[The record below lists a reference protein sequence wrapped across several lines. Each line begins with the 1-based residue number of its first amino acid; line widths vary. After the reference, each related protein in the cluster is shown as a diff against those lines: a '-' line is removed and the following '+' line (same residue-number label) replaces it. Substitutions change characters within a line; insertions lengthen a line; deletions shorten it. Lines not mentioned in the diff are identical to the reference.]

1 MTNSSQT
8 HVRARCRDATAAARD
23 VRMTSPNE
31 RAIIFDCAA
40 SQCLGIVHD
49 AASVSPARRGA
60 DRGRRAAVSS
70 GQSSPVRAVGASPGG
85 QGHPVF
91 RFDYRGMGDSA
102 GEGRDFRA
110 VTMDIRS
117 AIDAFT
123 GAVPGLRSVV
133 IFGLCDAASAALMY
147 CNSDDRVAGLILVNP
162 WVRTDAGLARAHVKH
177 YYRERLLHGSFWR
190 KLTSGRLQL
199 LPAAANF
206 LRSVGLAL
214 RGQSET
220 ADSGPAVDFVTEM
233 RHGLEEFALPVLCLM
248 SGRDLT
254 AREFS
259 DLWARDSGWARSI
272 GRSNVSIRH
281 MVEADHTFS
290 SRTST
295 EWANNTCAE
304 WIAVSLLADRR

>member
-1 MTNSSQT
+1 
-8 HVRARCRDATAAARD
+8 
-23 VRMTSPNE
+23 MTSPTE
-31 RAIIFDCAA
+31 RAITFDCAED
-40 SQCLGIVHD
+40 QCLGIFHD
-49 AASVSPARRGA
+49 TVSVSPGVGVLIVVGGPQYRVGSHRQFVQLARHLA
-60 DRGRRAAVSS
+60 ES
-70 GQSSPVRAVGASPGG
+70 GY
-85 QGHPVF
+85 PVF
-91 RFDYRGMGDSA
+91 RFDYRGMGDST
-102 GEGRDFRA
+102 GESRDFRS
-110 VTMDIRS
+110 VTTDIRS
-117 AIDAFT
+117 AIDAFI

-177 YYRERLLHGSFWR
+177 YYRDRLLHGSFWR
-190 KLTSGRLQL
+190 KLRSGRLQL

-206 LRSVGLAL
+206 LRSVGLAF
-214 RGQSET
+214 RGRSEAT
-220 ADSGPAVDFVTEM
+220 DSGRAVDFVTEM
-233 RHGLEEFALPVLCLM
+233 HQGLEKFTLPVLCLM

-259 DLWARDSGWARSI
+259 DLWTRDSGWAGSM

-295 EWANNTCAE
+295 EWANNTCAD
-304 WIAVSLLADRR
+304 WIAASLLADRR